1 MMRPFLGGAATATAW
16 LAVSVL
22 AACSAGDA
30 ADGRGNAMG
39 AMDEPASS
47 VPAPG
52 TTEPVAVKSAP
63 LALVPVPWAPPEGG
77 VGAVQAFA
85 DDDGRTAVVSGGAV
99 TIVALGAVVSKTTP
113 TAGAAP
119 FEDVLFLPMVRGE
132 GRAPVVRDRA
142 GKLFTIS
149 PSGVVEDASRRM
161 GLDGYA
167 MKRMDRVDA
176 DVAVF
181 DAREGFAVVAGARV
195 TDVTMTGVVRVDH
208 RMGRTLVVRDVAG
221 VREVVTFD
229 DLRSKVGTTFALPSI
244 QDAALDAEG
253 RVLVATAT
261 GLFHES
267 FARPTGSPGTRPSR
281 ASGDA
286 PSGDLHE
293 VAGDDGKSLS
303 GIVRVATRGRSTW
316 LLAGSE
322 IGIFDRGA
330 VRTTHGLG
338 IAKDTSLVVAGE
350 DDVYTVSASG
360 SEVMGFGRKPAGRA
374 RVLRALD
381 PSALRTG
388 VFELPRPGRVLGH
401 RPRVRRPLGRAPRD
415 ALPPRRRRQDDAAS
429 RRRTHRRRT
438 RARREMGDGQA
449 RVSGILPA

>member
-1 MMRPFLGGAATATAW
+1 MTRPFLGGVATATAW
-16 LAVSVL
+16 LAVSML

-39 AMDEPASS
+39 AMDDPATS
-47 VPAPG
+47 VPEPG
-52 TTEPVAVKSAP
+52 TTEPVGAKSAP

-77 VGAVQAFA
+77 VGPVQAFA

-142 GKLFTIS
+142 GKLFTIA
-149 PSGVVEDASRRM
+149 PTGVVEDASRRM
-161 GLDGYA
+161 GLDAYA
-167 MKRMDRVDA
+167 MTSMERVDA

-181 DAREGFAVVAGARV
+181 VHAKGFAVVAGGTVFDTA
-195 TDVTMTGVVRVDH
+195 MSGVVRVDH
-208 RMGRTLVVRDVAG
+208 RTGRTLVVREVAG

-229 DLRSKVGTTFALPSI
+229 DLRSKVGTTFALPGIS
-244 QDAALDAEG
+244 DAALDAEG

-267 FARPTGSPGTRPSR
+267 FARPSGSPGSRPSR
-281 ASGDA
+281 AAGET
-286 PSGDLHE
+286 PSGNLHE
-293 VAGDDGKSLS
+293 VAGDDGKPVS
-303 GIVRVATRGRSTW
+303 GIVRVATRGRTTW

-322 IGIFDRGA
+322 LGIFDRGT

-360 SEVMGFGRKPAGRA
+360 SEVVGFGRKPLPDGRESFERSIRPLYE
-374 RVLRALD
+374 RVCSSCHASGASSGIDLGSVDRWVELRATLYRRVVAAKTMPPPGVVLTD
-381 PSALRTG
+381 AERALVAKWVTG
-388 VFELPRPGRVLGH
+388 KLE
-401 RPRVRRPLGRAPRD
+401 
-415 ALPPRRRRQDDAAS
+415 
-429 RRRTHRRRT
+429 
-438 RARREMGDGQA
+438 
-449 RVSGILPA
+449 